1 MGVLTTAPR
10 HSEGEFLDTSSLQF
24 NPNVFLQQAGGE
36 GLANAPTSSVAEKNM
51 GI

>member
-1 MGVLTTAPR
+1 MVR
-10 HSEGEFLDTSSLQF
+10 DNSLDTSSLQF

-36 GLANAPTSSVAEKNM
+36 GLTYAPSSSLAEKNM